1 MVALTGEE
9 QAMLGGESGAAV
21 ARAMDLL
28 IRYADAL
35 GAGRFVETNNIAGV
49 PGSSPQ
55 WVKDHY
61 AADGGDYRAVFSR
74 YDLDSDEV
82 VDVPRM
88 NAFSCHLQGGMDPEH
103 WREQGMS
110 EAAHANFVADEAEVA
125 GHGIQLLKTCTPY
138 LAGNMPV
145 MGEHCAWMES
155 SAVVFANS
163 VVGARTN
170 CEGRESTSAAMLAK
184 RIPDWGFHRDEF
196 RLGQHGV
203 SVEVPV
209 DSIFEWGMLGYFV
222 GDAVQDTIPVITGAI
237 SDPSLVKHKHFG
249 AAAASSGGVEMYHM
263 VGITP
268 EAPTLEAAFGG
279 RSPKGSG
286 AERFVYDAA
295 VRRRIYETLNSVG
308 TGTDVDYVMLGCPH
322 ASIEQ
327 VAEIAALVE
336 GRRVHVNSAL
346 WVFTSRAVKAA
357 ADASG
362 YTKALREAGGSL
374 MTDTCSAISQ
384 AVPRGTKVV
393 ALDSAKQVH
402 YLPAMMGIE
411 GWYGT
416 TAQCIDAA
424 CTGKWRGRL
433 A

>member
-1 MVALTGEE
+1 MVALTDAE
-9 QAMLGGESGAAV
+9 QAMLDGAQGAATQK
-21 ARAMDLL
+21 AMELL

-35 GAGRFVETNNIAGV
+35 GADRFVETNNVAGV
-49 PGSSPQ
+49 PGSAPQ
-55 WVKDHY
+55 WVKDYY

-88 NAFSCHLQGGMDPEH
+88 NAFSCHLQGGMDPEL

-110 EAAHANFVADEAEVA
+110 EAAHANFASDEADVA
-125 GHGIQLLKTCTPY
+125 AHGIQVLKTCTPY
-138 LAGNMPV
+138 LAGNVPV

-163 VVGARTN
+163 VIGARTN

-184 RIPDWGFHRDEF
+184 RVPDWGFHRPEF
-196 RLGQHGV
+196 RKGHH
-203 SVEVPV
+203 SVDVRMPV

-222 GDAVQDTIPVITGAI
+222 GDAVQDTIPVITGSV
-237 SDPSLVKHKHFG
+237 SDPSLIRHKHFG

-268 EAPTLEAAFGG
+268 EAPSVEVAFGG
-279 RSPKGSG
+279 VPKG
-286 AERFVYDAA
+286 ERFVYDAA
-295 VRRRIYETLNSVG
+295 ARRRIYESLNNVG
-308 TGTDVDYVMLGCPH
+308 SSEDVDYVMLGCPH
-322 ASIEQ
+322 YSIEQ
-327 VAEIAALVE
+327 IAQATALIE
-336 GRRVHVNSAL
+336 GRKVHANSAL
-346 WVFTSRAVKAA
+346 WIFTSRAVKAT
-357 ADASG
+357 ADANG
-362 YTKALREAGGSL
+362 YTKILRDAGALL

-384 AVPRGTKVV
+384 AVPKGTKVA

-416 TAQCIDAA
+416 TAECIDAA
-424 CTGKWRGRL
+424 CTGKWKGRL